1 MENVQ
6 QTVSSWMSQV
16 SATLGEN
23 NTLKNVAYG
32 LLAVFLGVY
41 GPRLHPKL
49 PPFIRTM
56 FNHPVFRTVVI
67 LIIVY
72 LSSKDLQLTLLITI
86 AFLLV
91 SNVVYAMDAK
101 EGFETKVKATVAKND
116 SKDIKSQAGH
126 LTKTA

>member
-6 QTVSSWMSQV
+6 QTVSSWVSQL
-16 SATLGEN
+16 SANIGDN
-23 NTLKNVAYG
+23 STLKNIAYG
-32 LLAVFLGVY
+32 LLAIFLGVY

-49 PPFIRTM
+49 PPYIRSL

-101 EGFETKVKATVAKND
+101 EGFENKIKAEVIKH
-116 SKDIKSQAGH
+116 DIKSQAGH
-126 LTKTA
+126 LTKPKTA